1 MTATSA
7 SKAVTKYPGMP
18 FRAPITKEEK
28 TLLMMYRY
36 VSRWE
41 RNWFFMLMQSLAWG
55 KLVPESADKMTWEQ
69 VSSNTGLQ
77 KARKAVRHG

>member
-69 VSSNTGLQ
+69 VSSNTGLPRG
-77 KARKAVRHG
+77 KKAVRHG